1 MTLVWSIF
9 LPSFFLL
16 IILIAAYWAVQL
28 KFFSR
33 KARELVFV
41 HQDFKEVRID
51 EFGMLVCAEADNLVN
66 YEWRLTRAERRK
78 VAAERITRARDF
90 LHRIAVNG
98 ALSLEVARFQIR
110 KDEEE
115 SGNRLLERH
124 HLSTRLFDRAAMCHF
139 MAAVC
144 LARMYFLEFCMIAW
158 PFYVPDFGG
167 RFEVRGYDLVAWY
180 EHMVEDVLE
189 VASEDQRHWLYE
201 NTLFM
206 LTGLIAMPS
215 SEDS

>member
-1 MTLVWSIF
+1 MNSLWAIF
-9 LPSFFLL
+9 LPAFLVL
-16 IILIAAYWAVQL
+16 VIGIVAHLAVQL
-28 KFFSR
+28 KFFSK
-33 KARELVFV
+33 KARDLKTV
-41 HQDFKEVRID
+41 HLEFKEVRID

-66 YEWRLTRAERRK
+66 YEWRLTRGERRK
-78 VAAERITRARDF
+78 VAAERIKRARGF
-90 LHRIAVNG
+90 LGRIAVNG

-110 KDEEE
+110 KFEEE
-115 SGNRLLERH
+115 TGNRLLERN
-124 HLSTRLFDRAAMCHF
+124 HLSARLFDRAAMCHF

-167 RFEVRGYDLVAWY
+167 RFEVRGYDLVVWY

-189 VASEDQRHWLYE
+189 VASEDERDYLYE

-206 LTGLIAMPS
+206 LTGLVAMP
-215 SEDS
+215 EE

>member
-1 MTLVWSIF
+1 MNPMWAIF
-9 LPSFFLL
+9 LPAFVVL
-16 IILIAAYWAVQL
+16 IFGIAGYLAVRL

-41 HQDFKEVRID
+41 HRDFKEVRID

-66 YEWRLTRAERRK
+66 YEWRLTRAERRM
-78 VAAERITRARDF
+78 VAAERIKRARGF
-90 LHRIAVNG
+90 LRRIAVNG

-110 KDEEE
+110 KIEKET
-115 SGNRLLERH
+115 GNRLLQRD

-144 LARMYFLEFCMIAW
+144 LARMYFLEFCMIAL
-158 PFYVPDFGG
+158 PFYVPDFSG
-167 RFEVRGYDLVAWY
+167 RFEVRGYDLVVWY
-180 EHMVEDVLE
+180 EHLVEDVLE
-189 VASEDQRHWLYE
+189 VASEDERHWLYE

-206 LTGLIAMPS
+206 LTGLVAMP
-215 SEDS
+215 EE

>member
-1 MTLVWSIF
+1 MSLFWFVLI
-9 LPSFFLL
+9 PFLL
-16 IILIAAYWAVQL
+16 VVAGIALGWL
-28 KFFSR
+28 RTLGFFSSR
-33 KARELVFV
+33 VRELVEV
-41 HQDFKEVRID
+41 HREFKEVRID

-66 YEWRLTRAERRK
+66 YEWRLTRGERRK
-78 VAAERITRARDF
+78 VAGERIRRARGF
-90 LHRIAVNG
+90 LRGIAVNG
-98 ALSLEVARFQIR
+98 KLSLEVARFQIR
-110 KDEEE
+110 KIEKET
-115 SGNRLLERH
+115 GNRLLERD

-167 RFEVRGYDLVAWY
+167 RFEVRGYDLATWY

-189 VASEDQRHWLYE
+189 VASEDERHWLYE

-206 LTGLIAMPS
+206 LTGLIAMP
-215 SEDS
+215 EE